1 VSPGTAIKAG
11 DARRGPVAAPR
22 KLAET
27 PMRGKD
33 NVRSAAEI
41 LVDQLRIHGVNHVFC
56 VPGESY
62 LAVLDAFHDS
72 KLAITVCRQ
81 EGGAAMMAE
90 AIGKVTNRP
99 GVCFVTRGPGATNAS
114 PGIHIARQDST
125 PLVMFVG
132 QVARDMRE
140 REAFQEVDYRAV
152 FGSMTKW
159 TTEIDDPARIPE
171 IVSRAFHTATN
182 GRPGPVVV
190 SLPEDMLT
198 ERIAA
203 EDAPPFSPIETSPG
217 TADMAA
223 FARLLGAARAP
234 MLILGGSRWSQQAS
248 DGVARFAEKFAL
260 PVCTTF
266 RRLHLFDALHPC
278 YAGDLGIG
286 PNPKLLD
293 RIKSADLVVLIGGR
307 MGELP
312 SQSYT
317 VFDIPRPQMTFVHVH
332 PGAEELGRVYSAHL
346 PIHATPTAFAAAL
359 ERLDVPG
366 APRGQGPAAHDDYL
380 AWTEQPTAQPGNVN
394 LGAVMVWLRENL
406 PADAILCNGAGNYA
420 AWIHRFFRFRRFG
433 QHVAPTS
440 GSMGYGIPAAVA
452 MKRLYPERPVVC
464 FAGDGDFLMNGQE
477 FATAVQYGLPFVV
490 IVCDNSIY
498 GTIRMHQEREYPGR
512 VVATALRNP
521 DFAAYARAFGGFGVS
536 VERTADFP
544 TAFAQAQASGKPAIV
559 RLAIDPEAITPA
571 TTLAN
576 IRAKSLAARGAE

>member
-1 VSPGTAIKAG
+1 
-11 DARRGPVAAPR
+11 
-22 KLAET
+22 
-27 PMRGKD
+27 MRGKD
-33 NVRSAAEI
+33 NIRTAAEI
-41 LVDQLRIHGVNHVFC
+41 LVDQLRIHGVRHVFC

-72 KLAITVCRQ
+72 DLAVTVCRQ

-90 AIGKVTNRP
+90 AVGKVTGRP

-125 PLVMFVG
+125 PLVVFVG

-140 REAFQEVDYRAV
+140 REAFQELDYRAV

-159 TTEIDDPARIPE
+159 ATEIDDPARIPE
-171 IVSRAFHTATN
+171 IVSRAFYTAAN

-190 SLPEDMLT
+190 SLPEDMLS
-198 ERIAA
+198 ERVAVD
-203 EDAPPFSPIETSPG
+203 DAPTFSPVETSPG
-217 TADMAA
+217 PVEMAK
-223 FARLLGAARAP
+223 FAQLVGAARAP
-234 MLILGGSRWSQQAS
+234 ILILGGSRWSQEAS
-248 DGVARFAEKFAL
+248 DRIAGFAEKFAL
-260 PVCTTF
+260 PVATTF

-286 PNPKLLD
+286 PNPKLVE
-293 RIKSADLVVLIGGR
+293 RIKSADLVALIGGR

-317 VFDIPRPQMTFVHVH
+317 LFNIPQPQMTFVHVH
-332 PGAEELGRVYSAHL
+332 PGAEELGRVYSPKLA
-346 PIHATPTAFAAAL
+346 IHATPTAFAAD
-359 ERLDVPG
+359 LDLPG
-366 APRGQGPAAHDDYL
+366 APRGQAEAAHAEYL
-380 AWTEQPTAQPGNVN
+380 AWTETPTEQPGGVN
-394 LGAVMVWLRENL
+394 LGAIMVWLREYL
-406 PADAILCNGAGNYA
+406 PDDAILCNGAGNYA

-440 GSMGYGIPAAVA
+440 GSMGYGVPAAVA

-464 FAGDGDFLMNGQE
+464 IAGDGDFLMNGQE

-490 IVCDNSIY
+490 VIADNGIY

-512 VVATALRNP
+512 TIATELCNP

-536 VERTADFP
+536 VENTADFP
-544 TAFAQAQASGKPAIV
+544 AAFKEAQASGKPAII
-559 RLAIDPEAITPA
+559 RLAIDPEAITPM
-571 TTLAN
+571 TTLAK
-576 IRAKSLAARGAE
+576 IRAKSFAERSLAERGE